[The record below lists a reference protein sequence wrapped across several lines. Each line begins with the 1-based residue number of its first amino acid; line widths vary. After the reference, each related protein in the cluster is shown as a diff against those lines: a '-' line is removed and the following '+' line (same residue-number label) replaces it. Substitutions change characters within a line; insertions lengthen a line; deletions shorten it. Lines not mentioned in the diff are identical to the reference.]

1 MGVKIKKEKNTK
13 KCVIRGKIKFED
25 YKNCLEATHI
35 RKALDLVNWERLFD
49 RKDINAQVTVLK
61 GAPKL

>member
-1 MGVKIKKEKNTK
+1 MMGVKIKKEKNTK

-35 RKALDLVNWERLFD
+35 ENKINYLEKRKLIQ
-49 RKDINAQVTVLK
+49 KVLK
-61 GAPKL
+61 KTIQNL

>member
-35 RKALDLVNWERLFD
+35 ENKINYLEKRKLIQ
-49 RKDINAQVTVLK
+49 KVLK
-61 GAPKL
+61 KTIQNL

>member
-1 MGVKIKKEKNTK
+1 MMGVKIKKEKNTK

-35 RKALDLVNWERLFD
+35 ENKINYLEKRKLIQKALKKTIQNL
-49 RKDINAQVTVLK
+49 
-61 GAPKL
+61 

>member
-13 KCVIRGKIKFED
+13 KCVIKRKIKFED

-35 RKALDLVNWERLFD
+35 ENKINYLEKRKLIQ
-49 RKDINAQVTVLK
+49 KVLK
-61 GAPKL
+61 KTIQNL

>member
-1 MGVKIKKEKNTK
+1 MKVKIKKGKKHK

-35 RKALDLVNWERLFD
+35 ENKINYLEKRKLIQKF
-49 RKDINAQVTVLK
+49 LK
-61 GAPKL
+61 KTIQNL

>member
-35 RKALDLVNWERLFD
+35 ENKINYLEKRKLIEKF
-49 RKDINAQVTVLK
+49 LK
-61 GAPKL
+61 KTIQNL

>member
-1 MGVKIKKEKNTK
+1 MMIAFQQA
-13 KCVIRGKIKFED
+13 KFLSYPPIYERLIWD
-25 YKNCLEATHI
+25 YKKTDSTTI
-35 RKALDLVNWERLFD
+35 RKALHLVNWERLLD

>member
-1 MGVKIKKEKNTK
+1 MIAFQQAKSLSYPPIYERLTW
-13 KCVIRGKIKFED
+13 D
-25 YKNCLEATHI
+25 YKKADSTTI

>member
-1 MGVKIKKEKNTK
+1 MGEKIKKEKNTK

-35 RKALDLVNWERLFD
+35 ENKINYLEKRKLIQKALKKTIQNL
-49 RKDINAQVTVLK
+49 
-61 GAPKL
+61 

>member
-1 MGVKIKKEKNTK
+1 MMGVKIKKEKNTK

-35 RKALDLVNWERLFD
+35 ENKINYLEKRKLIEKF
-49 RKDINAQVTVLK
+49 LK
-61 GAPKL
+61 KTIQNL

>member
-35 RKALDLVNWERLFD
+35 ENKINYLEKRKLIQKALKKTIQNL
-49 RKDINAQVTVLK
+49 
-61 GAPKL
+61 

>member
-13 KCVIRGKIKFED
+13 KCVIRGKIRFED

-35 RKALDLVNWERLFD
+35 ENKINYLEKRKLIQ
-49 RKDINAQVTVLK
+49 KVLK
-61 GAPKL
+61 KTIQNL

>member
-13 KCVIRGKIKFED
+13 KRVIRGKIKFED

-35 RKALDLVNWERLFD
+35 ENKINYLEKRKLIQ
-49 RKDINAQVTVLK
+49 KVLK
-61 GAPKL
+61 KTIQNL

>member
-13 KCVIRGKIKFED
+13 KCVIRGKIKFDD

-35 RKALDLVNWERLFD
+35 ENKINYLEKRKLIQ
-49 RKDINAQVTVLK
+49 KVLK
-61 GAPKL
+61 KTIQNL